1 MARVEFL
8 LESVSMR
15 RLEYVKAMS
24 AESDLSARTA
34 VLLTAAADVLMS
46 HPPVMPRLA
55 IHASYPLV
63 TFFLET
69 WDVRK
74 KKVVA

>member
-1 MARVEFL
+1 MARVELL

-46 HPPVMPRLA
+46 HPPVMPALLSTRRTHLL
-55 IHASYPLV
+55 H
-63 TFFLET
+63 FF
-69 WDVRK
+69 WKSGMFVKRRW
-74 KKVVA
+74 